1 LAYEIEYKSSI
12 SRDLKKI
19 DKSQIGRLLDR
30 LEEALGEDPNAGS
43 PLKGKYQGLYK
54 YRVGDYRVIYAKTVE
69 GVLVLR
75 IGYQENVY

>member
-1 LAYEIEYKSSI
+1 MAYEIEYKSSI